1 MRLGPLVFPWWTAV
15 VAAGLCAAGV
25 ALGNW
30 QSGRAAEKR
39 AIAERLA
46 GYERAPLLRL
56 GAGPV
61 AADDY
66 LWHKVEA
73 RGEFDAKR
81 TLYLGNRLYRGR
93 PGYYVVTPLR
103 IGNGPRH
110 VLVLRGWL
118 PSQGNAPPEHAV
130 PQGIRAIRGMAV
142 PAVARMYE
150 PGAPSHDRVRQNID
164 LPGFERE
171 SGLPLYP
178 FFLEQRDGADDG
190 LVRDWPAH
198 DALLDKHRIYAG
210 QWYALAALSI
220 VIFFVLSFRHG
231 RRPADA

>member
-1 MRLGPLVFPWWTAV
+1 MRLGPLVFPWWSAL
-15 VAAGLCAAGV
+15 VAALICAAGI

-30 QSGRAAEKR
+30 QAGRAAEKR

-46 GYERAPLLRL
+46 GYERAPAVLL
-56 GAGPV
+56 GPGPV

-66 LWHKVEA
+66 LWRKIEA

-103 IGNGPRH
+103 VENSPRY

-118 PSQGNAPPEHAV
+118 PSQANAPPEHAV

-150 PGAPSHDRVRQNID
+150 PGSPSPGRVRQNIE
-164 LPGFERE
+164 LPGFEQE
-171 SGLPLYP
+171 SGLPLQP
-178 FFLEQRDGADDG
+178 FFIEQREAADEA
-190 LVRDWPAH
+190 LVQDWPAH
-198 DALLDKHRIYAG
+198 DALLDKHRMYAG
-210 QWYALAALSI
+210 QWYSLAALAV
-220 VIFFVLSFRHG
+220 VIFVVLSYRHG
-231 RRPADA
+231 RRPDVA